1 MGIILSTISTFFSII
16 NKLVLII
23 NVIFLVGFILSV
35 VYLGPKFKIIFD
47 AFTSLQEFNTKLT
60 DISGS
65 VPPCIK
71 KDELDTLKLKM
82 ENAKKKLEELKKLP
96 GIGGLVPDTISTSI
110 DAAINNFKIV
120 PLCE

>member
-60 DISGS
+60 DILYESRF
-65 VPPCIK
+65 
-71 KDELDTLKLKM
+71 LKT
-82 ENAKKKLEELKKLP
+82 
-96 GIGGLVPDTISTSI
+96 TI
-110 DAAINNFKIV
+110 ANNCLINNFTWNNINTSHLSSTTSNLQSQIYVICTKHTN
-120 PLCE
+120 